1 SEGLPQTGESAH
13 GMGPAVS
20 RVLDELLKQAES
32 GDLAGGAQ
40 VLDPAGE
47 PRDVAEAGPARE
59 KVQDFQLWIG
69 AALRPSDRLQDQPP
83 VEDVRCIALLS
94 SAATRRRRSRT
105 SGVRTAQSS
114 TSTES
119 MRCVLAANQRW
130 PARKSLRRSR
140 PCPSRR
146 STTASGSES
155 DFFDAIED
163 LLLPRGLET
172 EPVIAV

>member
-1 SEGLPQTGESAH
+1 
-13 GMGPAVS
+13 M
-20 RVLDELLKQAES
+20 
-32 GDLAGGAQ
+32 
-40 VLDPAGE
+40 
-47 PRDVAEAGPARE
+47 
-59 KVQDFQLWIG
+59 
-69 AALRPSDRLQDQPP
+69 
-83 VEDVRCIALLS
+83 
-94 SAATRRRRSRT
+94 

-130 PARKSLRRSR
+130 PARQSLRRSR

-172 EPVIAV
+172 EPVVAVGREADEVRLFAHGRKPGLAQELDRRVPGPGAEVELPGLGSTGEMVAARKLTT

>member
-1 SEGLPQTGESAH
+1 
-13 GMGPAVS
+13 M
-20 RVLDELLKQAES
+20 
-32 GDLAGGAQ
+32 
-40 VLDPAGE
+40 
-47 PRDVAEAGPARE
+47 
-59 KVQDFQLWIG
+59 
-69 AALRPSDRLQDQPP
+69 
-83 VEDVRCIALLS
+83 
-94 SAATRRRRSRT
+94 
-105 SGVRTAQSS
+105 TAQSS
-114 TSTES
+114 PSTES

-172 EPVIAV
+172 EPVIAVGRQADEVRLFANGGKPGLAQELDRRVPGPGAGVELGGLGRPGKIVHGPGRPALLTADGGEDRGV